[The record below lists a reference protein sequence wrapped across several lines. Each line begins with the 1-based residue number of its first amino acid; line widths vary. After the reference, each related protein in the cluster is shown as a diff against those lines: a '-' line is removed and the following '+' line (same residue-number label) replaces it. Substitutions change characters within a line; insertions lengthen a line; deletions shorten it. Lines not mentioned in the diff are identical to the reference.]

1 MKLQPLLLFVLALAV
16 PASALGVVWA
26 EHQSRKLFVELEGLT
41 QERDAMNVEW
51 GQLLLE
57 QNTLAS
63 HGRLEEIA
71 RSKLGMTVPEQDSIV
86 VVKP

>member
-1 MKLQPLLLFVLALAV
+1 MKLQPLLLLVLALAV
-16 PASALGVVWA
+16 PVSALGVVWA

-71 RSKLGMTVPEQDSIV
+71 RSRLGMSIPNQDSIV